1 MGSVVLLHYNDR
13 INPNRPARHYLEY
26 TARTVYARVCDQ
38 KSGSRWR
45 SAPICYAAFERDI
58 DFVVARVWPNT
69 DRRDEKRL
77 RDLHNNPRL
86 CPICNPR
93 LQLVTKQYSRIT
105 TDDATG
111 ETHISYYWRTFGNPN
126 AYGALHTIRNRQPR
140 PARKR
145 IRRDG
150 TKNYR
155 DAAYDDAC
163 ATYIDDPASDP
174 TNDDPFAGMSQ
185 AEIDAADAKAKAEAA
200 KLLHV
205 ADLTLSGETPV
216 HYDAFGTAYV
226 IVNGERFDI
235 GGDDDYD
242 YAADVENDYDP
253 NDNDYTAD
261 DLAFDAERER
271 GITRWRR

>member
-1 MGSVVLLHYNDR
+1 MGTVFLLHFHNR
-13 INPNRPARHYLEY
+13 INPDRPARHYLEY
-26 TARTVYARVCDQ
+26 TARTVDARVRDQ
-38 KSGSRWR
+38 RSGSVYR
-45 SAPICYAAFERDI
+45 SAPLCYAAYQRGI
-58 DFVVARVWPNT
+58 DFVVARVWPNA

-77 RDLHNNPRL
+77 RDVHDNPAL

-93 LQLVTKQYSRIT
+93 LNLITKQYART
-105 TDDATG
+105 RENDNG
-111 ETHISYYWRTFGNPN
+111 ETGFTYYWRTFGNPN
-126 AYGALHTIRNRQPR
+126 AYGNLASIRQRQPK
-140 PARKR
+140 PARPR

-150 TKNYR
+150 TRNHEWV
-155 DAAYDDAC
+155 DEP
-163 ATYIDDPASDP
+163 YIDDPASDP

-205 ADLTLSGETPV
+205 AGLTLSGETPV

-235 GGDDDYD
+235 SGNDDYD
-242 YAADVENDYDP
+242 YAADVENEYDP
-253 NDNDYTAD
+253 NDCDYAAD

-271 GITRWRR
+271 GIARWRR